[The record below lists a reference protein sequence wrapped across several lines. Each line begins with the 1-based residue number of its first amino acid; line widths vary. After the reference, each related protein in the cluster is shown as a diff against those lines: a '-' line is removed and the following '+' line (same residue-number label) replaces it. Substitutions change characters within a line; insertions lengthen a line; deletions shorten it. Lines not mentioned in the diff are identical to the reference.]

1 MHALRTQNRNVD
13 FIETGFTGLTDF
25 VVRYSVTRK
34 SFLLTRN
41 CALEALADQ
50 CLERCGNVNVG
61 CNFKRTN
68 VQDIEKHMEVC
79 SYRLYKCEYGRPGG
93 CSWMGRRW
101 QILDHMHEDH
111 ESITILLENNHCK
124 IKDFLLYDHDL
135 TTQVIMAHGEVFW
148 LRHRKD
154 SSKFKFFGAVQQ
166 SLTITSRNVALENI
180 AETIVDSH
188 SNKQLSVSLP
198 QHRLYECLT
207 GKSMGCT
214 WKGRQSDL
222 WSHVLLK
229 HHRSAMHWKREIRL
243 FRVSNHD
250 FSVNGTSTLLISVFD
265 QLFWYQLRQD
275 SSKNRW
281 CQAIQYI
288 GSKKQ
293 AVTYKYTLEFGPVP
307 DDSLKRTIVYSRAT
321 HPEEEH
327 IDNIFK
333 SSDLRGYTATLRLLA
348 KMDANQ
354 VKTGAKQA
362 KIYAY
367 TRGKRGDMRAGQE
380 LLKEDML
387 AKLDAHHERMM
398 ARMDSELKEME
409 ACLGKETTDLEE
421 NPEE

>member
-1 MHALRTQNRNVD
+1 MAAKLMDSARLK
-13 FIETGFTGLTDF
+13 F
-25 VVRYSVTRK
+25 K
-34 SFLLTRN
+34 SDLSKSLASLLECPVCFNFMAPPIT
-41 CALEALADQ
+41 Q
-50 CLERCGNVNVG
+50 CLNGHN
-61 CNFKRTN
+61 
-68 VQDIEKHMEVC
+68 IC
-79 SYRLYKCEYGRPGG
+79 SSCRPRLALCPTCR
-93 CSWMGRRW
+93 
-101 QILDHMHEDH
+101 
-111 ESITILLENNHCK
+111 
-124 IKDFLLYDHDL
+124 
-135 TTQVIMAHGEVFW
+135 
-148 LRHRKD
+148 
-154 SSKFKFFGAVQQ
+154 Q

-333 SSDLRGYTATLRLLA
+333 SSDCFCTDLNSIKYFVARNNSLQF
-348 KMDANQ
+348 K
-354 VKTGAKQA
+354 VK
-362 KIYAY
+362 I
-367 TRGKRGDMRAGQE
+367 
-380 LLKEDML
+380 
-387 AKLDAHHERMM
+387 ERM
-398 ARMDSELKEME
+398 
-409 ACLGKETTDLEE
+409 
-421 NPEE
+421 